1 MNTNQTVNFFW
12 HGPKLGPVQVAC
24 IRSFMRHGHRA
35 VLHCYTPPEDI
46 PEGVALFDARQIMSL
61 TDLISNT
68 ETGSVALG
76 TNRYRYRMIKAGHG
90 TYADCD
96 MFLLRPLPPDDIL
109 IGLQNSVDKSHA
121 CNNALLR
128 YPPASRLAFE
138 LVKAT
143 MKEQATMP
151 WRRRRRQ
158 VLNSVLRPLGLAP
171 SVRNAPWG
179 EWGPALVSY
188 WVKELGLVS
197 LCKPIDVF
205 YPVHYFGTDLL
216 FDPGLK
222 LDDLITPRSVAVHLC
237 HRMSGGMVVPSGCPL
252 DQIIQS

>member
-1 MNTNQTVNFFW
+1 MNNNQTVNFFW
-12 HGPKLGPVQVAC
+12 HGPKLGAVHSAC
-24 IRSFMRHGHRA
+24 IRSFVRHGHRA
-35 VLHCYTPPEDI
+35 VLHCYAPPEDL
-46 PEGVALFDARQIMSL
+46 PDGVALFDARQIMPL
-61 TDLISNT
+61 TDLISDVQ
-68 ETGSVALG
+68 TGSVALG
-76 TNRYRYRMIKAGHG
+76 ADRYRYRMIRAGHG

-96 MFLLRPLPPDDIL
+96 MFLLRALPPDDIL
-109 IGLQNSVDKSHA
+109 IGLQNSLDKPHS

-128 YPPASRLAFE
+128 YPPDSLLAHE

-143 MKEQATMP
+143 MDEHATMP

-158 VLNSVLRPLGLAP
+158 MLNSVLRPLGLAP
-171 SVRNAPWG
+171 SVRDAPWG

-197 LCKPIDVF
+197 VCKPIDVF
-205 YPVHYFGTDLL
+205 YPVHYFATDLL

-237 HRMSGGMVVPSGCPL
+237 HKMLGGTAVPSGCPL
-252 DQIIQS
+252 DQILQA

>member
-1 MNTNQTVNFFW
+1 
-12 HGPKLGPVQVAC
+12 
-24 IRSFMRHGHRA
+24 
-35 VLHCYTPPEDI
+35 
-46 PEGVALFDARQIMSL
+46 
-61 TDLISNT
+61 
-68 ETGSVALG
+68 
-76 TNRYRYRMIKAGHG
+76 
-90 TYADCD
+90 
-96 MFLLRPLPPDDIL
+96 
-109 IGLQNSVDKSHA
+109 
-121 CNNALLR
+121 
-128 YPPASRLAFE
+128 
-138 LVKAT
+138 